1 MILHNLD
8 LQPHQTM
15 ACASQA
21 EAAAR
26 VRSLAELREALSW
39 AAEQGCPVRVLGE
52 GSNVLAAE
60 RVDGLT
66 LINEMVGLQV
76 VRQSDSAVTVD
87 VGSGINWHWWVRFSS
102 AQGWHGLENL
112 ALIPGTVGAAPVQ
125 NIGAYGVEVE
135 AFIEQVEALNLKS
148 GEQRTFSHQDCAFSY
163 RDSVFKGAERE
174 QWLISRVR
182 FCLPFRFSPV
192 LTYGPLQA
200 LQNPTPRVL
209 IDQVC
214 QVRQQ
219 KLPSPWQVPNAGS
232 FFTNPL
238 VPEGQAEALQKALP
252 GIPVF
257 PAGPGRCKLA
267 AGWLIDQAGWKGQS
281 DPDTGVGTWSQ
292 QALVIVNPQK
302 RPRSDVLAFAERIQ
316 EAVES
321 RYGVRLER
329 EPRLFG

>member
-1 MILHNLD
+1 MIIRNLD

-26 VRSLAELREALSW
+26 VRSLAELREALAW
-39 AAEQGCPVRVLGE
+39 AAVQGCPVRVLGE

-76 VRQSDSAVTVD
+76 VRQSDTTVTVD

-135 AFIEQVEALNLKS
+135 AFVEQVEALNLRS
-148 GEQRTFSHQDCAFSY
+148 GEQRIFRHKDCAFSY

-174 QWLISRVR
+174 LWLITRVR
-182 FCLPFRFSPV
+182 FCLPFHFSPV
-192 LTYGPLQA
+192 LTYGPLQS
-200 LQNPTPRVL
+200 LQNPTPRGL

-219 KLPSPWQVPNAGS
+219 KLPNPWQMPNAGS
-232 FFTNPL
+232 FFTNP
-238 VPEGQAEALQKALP
+238 VVDQAQADALQKAFP

-257 PAGPGRCKLA
+257 PAGQGRCKLA

-281 DPDTGVGTWSQ
+281 DPESGVGTWPQ

-316 EAVES
+316 EAVED
-321 RYGVRLER
+321 RYEVRLER